1 MRLGGSGMTEAE
13 LERLRKWEEKLVTEW
28 KIPLP
33 PEGWQERLRKRDEAG
48 ETRYGPTNCANL
60 TEP

>member
-1 MRLGGSGMTEAE
+1 MTEAD

-28 KIPLP
+28 KLPLP

-48 ETRYGPTNCANL
+48 ETRYGSTNCANL